1 MKYHLILLAILNS
14 TLTIPWGAFASQAQV
29 GRSPVCLQ
37 VAADDQLNRYNYPTK
52 PIPESIAIDEV
63 QGQIA
68 SFAEVAELA
77 APGKLNADALSR
89 KLFLWLQGNP
99 TALAPEAP
107 YAALLDDLLLD
118 VKTDA
123 ERAQVLAVLDKLTV
137 QLASRLAANEPE
149 MGNYAIAIA
158 RFYSQLKQSDRAA
171 KLLEQSL
178 QASLKQPDA
187 RLRGLEIGRI
197 LKAAI
202 DLKQTAKIAPYADRI
217 AEAIEPSVNLL
228 TPRDL
233 RFNAVAPLALA
244 EIYGTNKQPDKGIK
258 LLDRVAKLLPKD
270 TVNPEIPRLY
280 LQLGKFD
287 QAQVYIDR
295 LMKTPFYDDGEKY
308 GTLAATYE
316 KAKRGNPQAVF
327 NRIWSQIQ
335 NDLYDNKTPLLTAYF
350 KAGGNPE
357 LMFQTLKSAPVDER
371 INGLLTVAG
380 EYNKRGKA
388 PQATQAIDL
397 LVQTFKNN
405 PNSSATYVLFLAL
418 RQGYQGE
425 VGAAFQKLARIN
437 RIAADSFIVEVAQ
450 KTNQLELAEPPIQR
464 LLKTDPDSRID
475 LLKQLA
481 IAYAQQGKMEKAVAI
496 AERIPRREPMVST
509 AVDTLTQ
516 VATQL
521 HLLGK
526 TTESQAVFSKTEKII
541 GRIQE
546 LPARSIGYGSI
557 TREYQRLGR
566 DDDAFSTR
574 NMAIRVAQSVP
585 NQPNKGIAPEY
596 TLARLAQQYADVH
609 QVQAAW
615 QALQAIPEMA
625 YKDTNLS
632 TTLMA
637 AIEVGDLAVA
647 ASLATLSDRHQSP
660 DGYLF
665 IADRLV
671 NAYLAQNRP
680 AEATQVAVR
689 AGELLLA
696 QKERS
701 PDTLTRVA
709 RLLGQLG
716 KKDLAQQLLANYPFP
731 GNLGYESRRQEL
743 KAQLACYQ

>member
-1 MKYHLILLAILNS
+1 MKYHLILLALLNS
-14 TLTIPWGAFASQAQV
+14 TLTMPLGALAQT
-29 GRSPVCLQ
+29 GRSPICTQ
-37 VAADDQLNRYNYPTK
+37 IAADDQLNRYNYPTK
-52 PIPESIAIDEV
+52 SIPESIVIDNV

-77 APGKLNADALSR
+77 APGKLEGDALSR

-99 TALAPEAP
+99 TARAPEAP
-107 YAALLDDLLLD
+107 YPALLDILLLE

-123 ERAQVLAVLDKLTV
+123 ERAQIVAILDKLTA
-137 QLASRLAANEPE
+137 QLANGLE
-149 MGNYAIAIA
+149 MGNYSISLA
-158 RFYSQLKQSDRAA
+158 RFYSQLKQPDRTATV
-171 KLLEQSL
+171 LEQRL

-202 DLKQTAKIAPYADRI
+202 DLKQTAKMAPYLEQI
-217 AEAIEPSVNLL
+217 AVAIEPSLKAL
-228 TPRDL
+228 TPNDL
-233 RFNAVAPLALA
+233 RFGAVAPLALVEA
-244 EIYGTNKQPDKGIK
+244 YGSTQQTDKGIK
-258 LLDRVAKLLPKD
+258 LLDRVAKLLPQD
-270 TVNPEIPRLY
+270 APNPEIPRLY
-280 LQLGKFD
+280 LQLGKVD
-287 QAQVYIDR
+287 QAKPYIDR
-295 LMKTPFYDDGEKY
+295 LRKVSFFDDGEKY

-316 KAKRGNPQAVF
+316 KTKRSDAQALF

-350 KAGGNPE
+350 KAGGNPD
-357 LMFQTLKSAPVDER
+357 LVFQTLKSAPVDER
-371 INGLLTVAG
+371 INGLLMVAG
-380 EYNKRGKA
+380 ESNRRGKA

-397 LVQTFKNN
+397 LVQTLKAN
-405 PNSSATYVLFLAL
+405 PNNSASYLLSQAL
-418 RQGYQGE
+418 GQGYRAE
-425 VGAAFQKLARIN
+425 VGVAFQQLAKIN
-437 RIAADSFIVEVAQ
+437 RLEADGFMVGVAQ
-450 KTNQLELAEPPIQR
+450 QTNQLELAEPPIQR
-464 LLKTDPDSRID
+464 LLKTNPDSRID

-509 AVDTLTQ
+509 AVETLTQ

-521 HLLGK
+521 HRLGK
-526 TTESQAVFSKTEKII
+526 TTESQAVFSKTENII
-541 GRIQE
+541 KGIQE

-574 NMAIRVAQSVP
+574 NMAIRTAQSVP
-585 NQPNKGIAPEY
+585 NQPNQGIAPEY
-596 TLARLAQQYADVH
+596 TLARLVQQYVDAR
-609 QVQAAW
+609 QVQSAW
-615 QALQAIPEMA
+615 QALQAVPESA
-625 YKDTNLS
+625 YKDTNLT
-632 TTLMA
+632 TTLTA
-637 AIEVGDLAVA
+637 AIEAGDLTVA
-647 ASLATLSDRHQSP
+647 AGAAVLIDRHQAP
-660 DGYLF
+660 DSYLF
-665 IADRLV
+665 IAQRLA

-701 PDTLTRVA
+701 PDTLTLVA

-731 GNLGYESRRQEL
+731 GNPGYEGRRQEL
-743 KAQLACYQ
+743 KAQLACY

>member
-1 MKYHLILLAILNS
+1 MKYRPILLAILNS
-14 TLTIPWGAFASQAQV
+14 ILILPAMPTQAQV
-29 GRSPVCLQ
+29 GRSPICAQ

-68 SFAEVAELA
+68 AFAEVAELA
-77 APGKLNADALSR
+77 APGKLEVDALSR

-99 TALAPEAP
+99 TARAPEAP
-107 YAALLDDLLLD
+107 YAALLDDLLPK

-123 ERAQVLAVLDKLTV
+123 ERAQIVAILDKLTPRV
-137 QLASRLAANEPE
+137 DGLE
-149 MGNYAIAIA
+149 MSNYSISLA
-158 RFYSQLKQSDRAA
+158 RFYSQLKKNDRAA
-171 KLLEQSL
+171 TVLEQSL
-178 QASLKQPDA
+178 QASLKQPDD
-187 RLRGLEIGRI
+187 RLRGLAIGRI
-197 LKAAI
+197 LQGAI
-202 DLKQTAKIAPYADRI
+202 DLKQTAKIAPYADRLAI
-217 AEAIEPSVNLL
+217 AIEPSVKLL

-244 EIYGTNKQPDKGIK
+244 EIYGAIKQPDKGLK
-258 LLDRVAKLLPKD
+258 LLDRIAKLLPKD
-270 TVNPEIPRLY
+270 ALNPEIPQLY

-287 QAQVYIDR
+287 QAQIYIDR
-295 LMKTPFYDDGEKY
+295 LMKAPFYDDGEKY

-327 NRIWSQIQ
+327 NRIWGQIQ
-335 NDLYDNKTPLLTAYF
+335 NDLYDNKTPLLEAYF

-357 LMFQTLKSAPVDER
+357 LVFQTLKSAPADER

-380 EYNKRGKA
+380 EYNKRGKV

-397 LVQTFKNN
+397 LVQTLKTN
-405 PNSSATYVLFLAL
+405 PNSSASYVLHQAL
-418 RQGYQGE
+418 RQGYTTE
-425 VGAAFQKLARIN
+425 VGVAFQQLAKIN
-437 RIAADSFIVEVAQ
+437 RVEADSFIVGIAQ

-481 IAYAQQGKMEKAVAI
+481 IANAQQGKMEKAVAI

-509 AVDTLTQ
+509 AVDTLAQ
-516 VATQL
+516 IATQL

-526 TTESQAVFSKTEKII
+526 TTESQAVFSKTEKVIAGI
-541 GRIQE
+541 KE
-546 LPARSIGYGSI
+546 LPARSIGLGAI

-574 NMAIRVAQSVP
+574 NMAIRTAQSVP
-585 NQPNKGIAPEY
+585 NQPNQGITPEY
-596 TLARLAQQYADVH
+596 ILARLAQQYVDAR
-609 QVQAAW
+609 QVQSAW
-615 QALQAIPEMA
+615 QALQAIPQTA

-632 TTLMA
+632 TTLTA
-637 AIEVGDLAVA
+637 AVEVGNLTA
-647 ASLATLSDRHQSP
+647 AGGVATLIDRHQAP
-660 DGYLF
+660 DSYLF
-665 IADRLV
+665 IAPRLA
-671 NAYLAQNRP
+671 NAYLAQNRT

-701 PDTLTRVA
+701 PDILERVA

-731 GNLGYESRRQEL
+731 GNPGYESRRQAL